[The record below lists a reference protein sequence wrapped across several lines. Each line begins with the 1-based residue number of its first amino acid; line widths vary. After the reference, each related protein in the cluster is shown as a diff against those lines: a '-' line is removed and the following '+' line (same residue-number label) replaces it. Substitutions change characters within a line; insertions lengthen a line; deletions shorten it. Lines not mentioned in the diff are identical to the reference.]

1 MASIATKKALLEKAN
16 AAYTGG
22 RYAQAAELY
31 RQLLRYEPKNPG
43 VHLNLG
49 KSLALTG
56 DPRGAKKH
64 LLEVLKVRPS
74 DAVALAQLA
83 TVYRQD
89 GRMDDAFRTIDK
101 ALRAEPGNA
110 FALWNKA
117 DLLRLEGRFEEAC
130 ELLRPHA
137 EKPGA
142 DGTLTLMF
150 AMLVRRFDGVDRA
163 IEVLRALVDRPD
175 LPGGVKMQAMFQLG
189 QMLDRAR
196 RYDEA
201 FEVFERANALKGA
214 RWDPDRLERL
224 VDEQIA
230 TITPELYA
238 RIPSSTL
245 DTQLPV
251 FVLGMIRSG
260 TTLTEQVV
268 SSHPKVVAGGEL
280 RHMLEPVQSLLGEGA
295 RDMKGAYEAGRL
307 TSQSL
312 TRAGRAYLQKLKK
325 LGPNAER
332 VTDKMPYNFQFLGVI
347 RKMFPGARIIH
358 CTRAP
363 LDNCLSCYFHDFT
376 GSHDYTYD
384 LEHLGRYTV
393 QYKRLMDHWTRT
405 LGIEV
410 FEMNYERFVREQEPV
425 TRELI
430 EFLGLDWD
438 DACLRFHSSGRAS
451 TTWSSEQ
458 VREPLYTRSS
468 GRHANY
474 EKHLGPLRR
483 ALGELASDPERA

>member
-1 MASIATKKALLEKAN
+1 MASIANKKALLDQAN
-16 AAYTGG
+16 AAYASGA
-22 RYAQAAELY
+22 YAGAAELY
-31 RQLLRYEPKNPG
+31 RRLLKLEPKNPG
-43 VHLNLG
+43 LHLNLG

-64 LLEVLKVRPS
+64 LLEVLKIRPN
-74 DAVALAQLA
+74 DPVALAQLA
-83 TVYRQD
+83 TVHRQD
-89 GRMDDAFRTIDK
+89 GRMDDALRTIDK

-117 DLLRLEGRFEEAC
+117 DLLRLNGEFEQAC
-130 ELLRPHA
+130 ELLRPNA
-137 EKPGA
+137 EQPGA
-142 DGTLTLMF
+142 DATVTIMF

-163 IEVLRALVDRPD
+163 IEVLRALVERPN

-189 QMLDRAR
+189 QMLDRAE

-201 FEVFERANALKGA
+201 FGAFEQANSLKSA
-214 RWDPDRLERL
+214 RWDPDRLEQL

-230 TITPELYA
+230 SITPELYDQ
-238 RIPSSTL
+238 IPSSTL
-245 DTQLPV
+245 DTELPV

-268 SSHPKVVAGGEL
+268 SSHPGVVAGGEL

-295 RDMKGAYEAGRL
+295 RDMRGAFEGGHL

-312 TRAGRAYLQKLKK
+312 TRAGRTYLQKLQK
-325 LGPNAER
+325 LGPKAAR

-347 RKMFPGARIIH
+347 RKMFPNARIVH

-393 QYKRLMDHWTRT
+393 QYRRLMDHWIKT
-405 LGIEV
+405 LGIEA
-410 FEMNYERFVREQEPV
+410 FEMSYERFVTDQEPV
-425 TRELI
+425 TRALI

-438 DACLRFHSSGRAS
+438 DACLSFHTSGRAS

-468 GRHANY
+468 GRFENY
-474 EKHLGPLRR
+474 AKHLVPLRKG
-483 ALGELASDPERA
+483 LCELAD